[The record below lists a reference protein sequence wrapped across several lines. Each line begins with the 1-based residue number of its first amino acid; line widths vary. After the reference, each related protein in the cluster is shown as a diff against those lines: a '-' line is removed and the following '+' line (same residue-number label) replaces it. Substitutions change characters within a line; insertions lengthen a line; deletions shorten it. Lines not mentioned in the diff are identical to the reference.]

1 MSDFIINNKD
11 NIPKLEYNYGSKKIE
26 QEGFL
31 VYEYNPLRV
40 FRTNTDIPY
49 EDEYITTNIVDKVWY
64 PEIIKNEYLTDG
76 KETIYPKIGENSKYQ
91 YELDN
96 PEVSTE
102 GNIKINGKEFKRY
115 IDKGIKYPKNSILDL
130 DTKLL
135 SFDLKHPVDIL
146 TQESYDGS
154 VNLILNDNYNQPRLI
169 NTRFSPTGMNTYK
182 VVDREGSNDTNIY
195 DEESFNSDISLYKVA
210 NTIINLSFEGI
221 NNGGNLKV
229 GNYYFYFKLADA
241 DGNETD
247 FIAESGMVSCYIGNI
262 NDPFSIR
269 GGIEDENSFKSV
281 TFYLSNIDKAYNYI
295 NVYYTRTTSSL
306 DGSQLT
312 TAYKI
317 LNTYTISNTAS
328 RIYITGFEQV
338 QEISLD
344 EINFQ
349 YNLTTAS
356 KAQVSVQNMLF
367 LGNIQKYKVNYKELT
382 DLSLRFIPLLSR
394 DKSIGYININYRD
407 ESDNDY
413 KYEYYNPFNIYN
425 RLGYWNNEI
434 YRFGIVYILEDY
446 SLSPVFNIRG
456 RDLVD
461 EDTKFVNY
469 KHYDIKDDKGNRVY
483 IPIDNNN
490 FYLEGNVGEN
500 SEGVVRENSK
510 GVIRILDNNFNLY
523 GDEIKPIGLKF
534 ATESEVIDLLKDL
547 GIKGFFFVRQPR
559 IKTVICQAL
568 TIGLESVSGLPIIKD
583 ESGKFFIEGFF
594 DEDRVLTSN
603 FNDRKRM
610 LTNTAF
616 NGSAAICPE
625 YELNQQYYNQFF
637 TQSEFYISK
646 FSSIKSISK
655 EGLNYNYIPSKGTTA
670 NENIDVNS
678 YQVCNIT
685 AVADAIKYIKGKNQM
700 FSSEAGDAAD
710 ATLFSRIV
718 SELDTG
724 DETLNIVRGDFGPYI
739 GLEKNL
745 IQDSIINIMI
755 PGFNP
760 SIYDEYF
767 NIRFRDNSSF
777 QAISNR
783 YDINNLTSINLGEN
797 KSGYV
802 IDNIYRGDCY
812 IGNFTHR
819 MCRNFQDSE
828 APNNDQIIDA
838 NTWKDHYRTGGS
850 DDSEERAEIN
860 RGDVNAVQLGH
871 WVTTKVCSS
880 INLSL
885 RCNDYSYPTEIG
897 LTGHPRTFYPLTNI
911 STKGNYKIPESSI
924 HNSGYN
930 KTLGDRYNFER
941 PNVPAI
947 NDIYNTRILYS
958 DIAIND
964 AYKNGFRVFRGNN
977 YQDYS
982 SEYGSII
989 KMLDWGGNIICVF
1002 EHGVAVIPVNERA
1015 IAANGAG
1022 GDAYINTYKVL
1033 PENPNVLSSTY
1044 GSQWADSVIKT
1055 PYGIYGVDT
1064 VAKKIWK
1071 VGISGSLSPKFVLS
1085 VISDFKVQRFLNENI
1100 TLNELE
1106 LEPIL
1111 GIRNVKTHYNAF
1123 KGDVMF
1129 TFYDDRNTLN
1139 EKAWNLCY
1147 NEILDKFITFY
1158 SWIPSFSE
1166 NIDNIFFSF
1175 DRTASKNILI
1185 GSNSDYSDISI
1196 DKHNISEINDE
1207 TNEYSIGD
1215 LSINIDTTL
1224 NVENITGIST
1234 KFELDNT
1241 LIKGF
1246 EIEDVITNNIITG
1259 GKLYIS
1265 KWAYDQLYSRRE
1277 KEAFRVPI
1285 IATVSYQTESAISQA
1300 EGSFTLT
1307 IEGCVYIY
1315 FNDFLKNRESTY
1327 FWKHGQ
1333 AGLTKTEEPIKP
1345 CMWYGKQ
1352 HPFEFEVVVVSNP
1365 MVHKMFTNLQLIS
1378 NKVEPESLHFE
1389 ITGEAY
1395 KFAYDKPNM
1404 YFRQEALKN
1413 LYQYYGAD
1421 IVYNPDYLDIIPK
1434 QQGILYSSI
1443 MDRSTIFPLYYSRVD
1458 TINEIE
1464 DYYQQKLCNSKD
1476 YQMMSGSEIL
1486 HDSVTNEF
1494 KIATHIKACPFESRY
1509 KQLIDSNL
1517 YNSLIGQNNYKPFL
1531 IKETEIYRV
1540 HKEPNDNYRIFDD
1553 ILNGEYINTAT
1564 EVYYKASPINDITN
1578 KSLKEFIQSFIS
1590 EDDKNRNIFIYTFC
1604 KDVGLGSDNDTGDW
1618 FWIKE
1623 DKLEDKYIPRTK
1635 HYIIMEY
1642 NRLNG
1647 NMNYQEDK
1655 WLMQVPS
1662 INYVQNNENDYGSLP
1677 PLNIY
1682 YNPVPEDFDVEEFKE
1697 QLGIINR
1704 NTDETDLFPLTL
1716 SNKGYTYNPEDKQ
1729 PKLQDDKWDSPIFET
1744 RIRDKYL
1751 KVRVRYTGNN
1761 LAIITALNT
1770 IFNISYA

>member
-1 MSDFIINNKD
+1 MKNFDID
-11 NIPKLEYNYGSKKIE
+11 NILTNKNFNIGYAAKKIE

-40 FRTNTDIPY
+40 FRNNSDMY
-49 EDEYITTNIVDKVWY
+49 KD
-64 PEIIKNEYLTDG
+64 DG
-76 KETIYPKIGENSKYQ
+76 TI
-91 YELDN
+91 L
-96 PEVSTE
+96 
-102 GNIKINGKEFKRY
+102 
-115 IDKGIKYPKNSILDL
+115 YPKNSIIDL
-130 DTKLL
+130 DTELL
-135 SFDLKHPVDIL
+135 SFDLRHPVNIL

-154 VNLILNDNYNQPRLI
+154 VNLILNDNYNKPRLI

-182 VVDREGSNDTNIY
+182 VVDREGDNDTNIY
-195 DEESFNSDISLYKVA
+195 DSNSFDNDISLYKIN
-210 NTIINLSFEGI
+210 NTIIDLEFTNVD
-221 NNGGNLKV
+221 NGGNLKV
-229 GNYYFYFKLADA
+229 GNYHFYFKLADA

-247 FIAESGMVSCYIGNI
+247 FVAESSIVSIFIGNYL
-262 NDPFSIR
+262 DPSSVR
-269 GGIEDENSFKSV
+269 GGVEDENSYKAVNFS
-281 TFYLSNIDKAYNYI
+281 LSNINTNYDSI
-295 NVYYTRTTSSL
+295 IVYYTRTTSSY

-317 LNTYTISNTAS
+317 NNKY
-328 RIYITGFEQV
+328 YITDTNVDIRISGYEAV
-338 QEISLD
+338 TEISIN
-344 EINFQ
+344 EINVQ
-349 YNLTTAS
+349 YNLAEKV
-356 KAQVSVQNMLF
+356 KAQTAVQNMLF
-367 LGNIQKYKVNYKELT
+367 FGNIVKPTLNYEELSDISLHMLPYIYKEEKIGKVGL
-382 DLSLRFIPLLSR
+382 DYK
-394 DKSIGYININYRD
+394 DKTN
-407 ESDNDY
+407 
-413 KYEYYNPFNIYN
+413 KYEYYNPKNIYYN
-425 RLGYWNNEI
+425 LGYWNNEI
-434 YRFGIVYILEDY
+434 YRLGVVYILNDM

-456 RDLVD
+456 TALLTTD
-461 EDTKFVNY
+461 
-469 KHYDIKDDKGNRVY
+469 KHYDKQDLFIEETDEATQETTKTREYLKYDKTTFNIVDCNG
-483 IPIDNNN
+483 DNA
-490 FYLEGNVGEN
+490 
-500 SEGVVRENSK
+500 K
-510 GVIRILDNNFNLY
+510 GVIRISDDQFNID
-523 GDEIKPIGLKF
+523 GEEENTPIGLKIG
-534 ATESEVIDLLKDL
+534 VNKDVL
-547 GIKGFFFVRQPR
+547 EELQKNNIKGFFFVRQPR
-559 IKTVICQAL
+559 IKTIFCQAV
-568 TIGLESVSGLPIIKD
+568 TIGVDPISGLPVVKFPDSDD
-583 ESGKFFIEGFF
+583 ENTSSTYKIERFFNN
-594 DEDRVLTSN
+594 DRVLVHDIDSRLLN
-603 FNDRKRM
+603 VEGAIDGG
-610 LTNTAF
+610 AF
-616 NGSAAICPE
+616 ICPE
-625 YELNQQYYNQFF
+625 YEVNQAYYNQFF
-637 TQSEFYISK
+637 TTSEFTVIPTQTIDISK
-646 FSSIKSISK
+646 PSNNHVLYKPSIKTQ
-655 EGLNYNYIPSKGTTA
+655 N
-670 NENIDVNS
+670 NS
-678 YQVCNIT
+678 TMYYIT
-685 AVADAIKYIKGKNQM
+685 AVADSVKYIKGKNILY
-700 FSSEAGDAAD
+700 SAEAGDAAD
-710 ATLFSRIV
+710 ATLFSTVGTTIYN
-718 SELDTG
+718 DTS
-724 DETLNIVRGDFGPYI
+724 NIMVRGDFGPYLGVETQLSYI
-739 GLEKNL
+739 K
-745 IQDSIINIMI
+745 DSLVNIMI
-755 PGFNP
+755 PGFNGN
-760 SIYDEYF
+760 YQDYF
-767 NIRFRDNSSF
+767 NIRYNDKSSF
-777 QAISNR
+777 QAISPR
-783 YDINNLTSINLGEN
+783 FDILRLLNDDYTQYVKVNEDGKDNYYINSIYN
-797 KSGYV
+797 
-802 IDNIYRGDCY
+802 GDCY
-812 IGNFTHR
+812 ICNFTHR

-828 APNNDQIIDA
+828 APNNDQIVDE
-838 NTWKDHYRTGGS
+838 NTWRDHYRTGGS
-850 DDSEERAEIN
+850 DDSEERVEIN
-860 RGDVNAVQLGH
+860 RGDVNAVKIGH
-871 WVTTKVCSS
+871 WITTKVCSS

-885 RCNDYSYPTEIG
+885 RCQDYSYPTEVS
-897 LTGHPRTFYPLTNI
+897 LTGHPRTFYPI
-911 STKGNYKIPESSI
+911 SNLDTSGNYKIPESFV

-930 KTLGDRYNFER
+930 KTLSDRYNFEK
-941 PNVPAI
+941 PDVPAI
-947 NDIYNTRILYS
+947 KNSFNTRILYS
-958 DIAIND
+958 DIAIQN
-964 AYKNGFRVFRGNN
+964 AFKNGFRVFRGNN

-989 KMLDWGGNIICVF
+989 KMLDWGGNIVCVF
-1002 EHGVAVIPVNERA
+1002 EHGVAIIPVNERA

-1055 PYGIYGVDT
+1055 PYGVYGVDT

-1196 DKHNISEINDE
+1196 SKHNISEINNE
-1207 TNEYSIGD
+1207 SNEYLIGY

-1224 NVENITGIST
+1224 DVKNITGIST
-1234 KFELDNT
+1234 KFELDDT

-1246 EIEDVITNNIITG
+1246 RIDNEKDDEGNIISS
-1259 GKLYIS
+1259 KLYIS

-1443 MDRSTIFPLYYSRVD
+1443 MNRSTIFPLYYSRVD

-1509 KQLIDSNL
+1509 KQLITEECYNEL
-1517 YNSLIGQNNYKPFL
+1517 YKNNNYKPFL
-1531 IKETEIYRV
+1531 IKEYDLYKLEQRSNKI
-1540 HKEPNDNYRIFDD
+1540 
-1553 ILNGEYINTAT
+1553 ILTRTKLNLD
-1564 EVYYKASPINDITN
+1564 SD
-1578 KSLKEFIQSFIS
+1578 KEFNSIIGISSFGADS
-1590 EDDKNRNIFIYTFC
+1590 LMYNYMRDNNINHVYSYTGNNEYYL
-1604 KDVGLGSDNDTGDW
+1604 GLDGKIPKPS
-1618 FWIKE
+1618 
-1623 DKLEDKYIPRTK
+1623 KY
-1635 HYIIMEY
+1635 YIIMEY

-1655 WLMQVPS
+1655 WLMQIPS

-1682 YNPVPEDFDVEEFKE
+1682 YNPVPEDFKVEEFE
-1697 QLGIINR
+1697 NQLKTGGN
-1704 NTDETDLFPLTL
+1704 DLFPLTL
-1716 SNKGYTYNPEDKQ
+1716 SNKGYTYNPGDLQ
-1729 PKLQDDKWDSPIFET
+1729 PKLQFDKWDSPIFET

-1751 KVRVRYTGNN
+1751 KVRIRYTGNN

>member
-1 MSDFIINNKD
+1 MATFKINEDLTN
-11 NIPKLEYNYGSKKIE
+11 NEYYIGYAAKKIE

-40 FRTNTDIPY
+40 FRTNQDIY
-49 EDEYITTNIVDKVWY
+49 KYKQILNSDELKDESGKIEDTEDYLININGSITYRKDIKGNIEIENGKILVDGDPSEYI
-64 PEIIKNEYLTDG
+64 EYQH
-76 KETIYPKIGENSKYQ
+76 K
-91 YELDN
+91 
-96 PEVSTE
+96 TE
-102 GNIKINGKEFKRY
+102 DIL
-115 IDKGIKYPKNSILDL
+115 YPKNSIIDL
-130 DTKLL
+130 DTELL

-154 VNLILNDNYNQPRLI
+154 VNLILNDNFNKPRLV

-182 VVDREGSNDTNIY
+182 VIDREGDNDTNIY
-195 DEESFNSDISLYKVA
+195 DSDSFDNDISLYKIN
-210 NTIINLSFEGI
+210 NTIVDLEFVNVD
-221 NNGGNLKV
+221 NGGNLKV
-229 GNYYFYFKLADA
+229 GNYHFYFKLADA

-247 FIAESGMVSCYIGNI
+247 FVAESSTVSIFIGNYL
-262 NDPFSIR
+262 DPSSVR
-269 GGIEDENSFKSV
+269 GGIEDENGYKSV
-281 TFYLSNIDKAYNYI
+281 NFSLSNINTNYDSI
-295 NVYYTRTTSSL
+295 IVYYTRTTSSY
-306 DGSQLT
+306 DGSQFT

-317 LNTYTISNTAS
+317 NDKY
-328 RIYITGFEQV
+328 YITDTNV
-338 QEISLD
+338 DIRISGYEAVTEVSLS
-344 EINFQ
+344 EINVQ
-349 YNLTTAS
+349 YNLAEQV
-356 KAQVSVQNMLF
+356 KAQVAVQNMLF
-367 LGNIQKYKVNYKELT
+367 FGNIVKPTLNYEELADISLHMLPHIYKGKTIGNVGLNYKDST
-382 DLSLRFIPLLSR
+382 
-394 DKSIGYININYRD
+394 N
-407 ESDNDY
+407 
-413 KYEYYNPFNIYN
+413 KYEYYNPRNIYYN
-425 RLGYWNNEI
+425 LGYWNNEI
-434 YRFGIVYILEDY
+434 YRLGVVYILDDM

-456 RDLVD
+456 TENLNLNNKYNKSELYNTDNQREYLKYDKTTFEIVD
-461 EDTKFVNY
+461 CE
-469 KHYDIKDDKGNRVY
+469 G
-483 IPIDNNN
+483 DNAK
-490 FYLEGNVGEN
+490 
-500 SEGVVRENSK
+500 GVVRISDKTFKINSEEENT
-510 GVIRILDNNFNLY
+510 
-523 GDEIKPIGLKF
+523 PIGLKI
-534 ATESEVIDLLKDL
+534 EVNEDILKELLNNN
-547 GIKGFFFVRQPR
+547 IKGFFFVRQPR
-559 IKTVICQAL
+559 IKTIFCQAV
-568 TIGLESVSGLPIIKD
+568 TIGVEPISGLPVIKFPD
-583 ESGKFFIEGFF
+583 SDAEN
-594 DEDRVLTSN
+594 TSN
-603 FNDRKRM
+603 TYKIERFFNDDRILVHNIENR
-610 LTNTAF
+610 LLDVEGAIDGGAF
-616 NGSAAICPE
+616 ICPE
-625 YELNQQYYNQFF
+625 YEVNQAYYNQFF
-637 TQSEFYISK
+637 TTSEFTVSPIQNLK
-646 FSSIKSISK
+646 ISK
-655 EGLNYNYIPSKGTTA
+655 ESNIHILYKPNDTSQGNSTT
-670 NENIDVNS
+670 
-678 YQVCNIT
+678 YYIT
-685 AVADAIKYIKGKNQM
+685 AVADSVKYIKGKNILY
-700 FSSEAGDAAD
+700 SAEAGDAAD
-710 ATLFSRIV
+710 ATLFSTV
-718 SELDTG
+718 GTTVYNDTS
-724 DETLNIVRGDFGPYI
+724 NIMVRGDFGPYLGVETQI
-739 GLEKNL
+739 SYLKDCL
-745 IQDSIINIMI
+745 VNIMI
-755 PGFNP
+755 PGFNGN
-760 SIYDEYF
+760 YNDYF
-767 NIRFRDNSSF
+767 NIRYNDKSSF
-777 QAISNR
+777 QAISPR
-783 YDINNLTSINLGEN
+783 FDILRLLNNDYSQYRTETNEEGVTKSYINSIYN
-797 KSGYV
+797 
-802 IDNIYRGDCY
+802 GDCY
-812 IGNFTHR
+812 ICNFTHR

-828 APNNDQIIDA
+828 APNNDQIVDE
-838 NTWKDHYRTGGS
+838 NTWRDHYRTGES
-850 DDSEERAEIN
+850 DSSEERIEIN
-860 RGDVNAVQLGH
+860 RGDVNAVKMGH
-871 WVTTKVCSS
+871 WITTKVCSS

-885 RCNDYSYPTEIG
+885 RCQDYSYPTEVS
-897 LTGHPRTFYPLTNI
+897 LTGHPRTFYPI
-911 STKGNYKIPESSI
+911 SNLDTSGNYKIPESFV

-930 KTLGDRYNFER
+930 KTLSDRYNFEK
-941 PNVPAI
+941 PDVPAI
-947 NDIYNTRILYS
+947 KNSFNTRILYS
-958 DIAIND
+958 DIAIQN
-964 AYKNGFRVFRGNN
+964 AFKNGFRVFRGNN

-982 SEYGSII
+982 AEYGSII

-1071 VGISGSLSPKFVLS
+1071 VGISGSVSPRFVLS

-1123 KGDVMF
+1123 KQDIMF

-1196 DKHNISEINDE
+1196 SKHNIVKQNPDDDE
-1207 TNEYSIGD
+1207 YIKIGK
-1215 LSINIDTTL
+1215 LSINVDTAL
-1224 NVENITGIST
+1224 DLDNITDIT
-1234 KFELDNT
+1234 TTYELDDT

-1246 EIEDVITNNIITG
+1246 SI
-1259 GKLYIS
+1259 GKYDSDTDTWTDTESLYI
-1265 KWAYDQLYSRRE
+1265 KGWTYKQLYDRRE

-1285 IATVSYQTESAISQA
+1285 IATVSYQTESSISQA
-1300 EGSFTLT
+1300 EGAFTLT

-1315 FNDFLKNRESTY
+1315 FDDFLKNRESTY

-1365 MVHKMFTNLQLIS
+1365 MIHKMFTNLQLIS

-1434 QQGILYSSI
+1434 QQGILYSQTK
-1443 MDRSTIFPLYYSRVD
+1443 DRSTIFPLYYSRVD

-1464 DYYQQKLCNSKD
+1464 DYYQQKLCDSKD
-1476 YQMMSGSEIL
+1476 YQMMSGSEIV

-1509 KQLIDSNL
+1509 KQLITED
-1517 YNSLIGQNNYKPFL
+1517 YYKELIKNDNYKPFL

-1540 HKEPNDNYRIFDD
+1540 HKEPNGNYRIFDD
-1553 ILNGEYINTAT
+1553 ILDGEYKNTSSET
-1564 EVYYKASPINDITN
+1564 YYTSTPITDIDNT
-1578 KSLKEFIQSFIS
+1578 SLREFIESFIS
-1590 EDDKNRNIFIYTFC
+1590 EDDKGRNIYIYTFC
-1604 KDVGLGSDNDTGDW
+1604 ENVKLGNDNDIGDW

-1623 DKLEDKYIPRTK
+1623 DKLGNEYIPRTK
-1635 HYIIMEY
+1635 HYLIMEY
-1642 NRLNG
+1642 GRLNG

-1655 WLMQVPS
+1655 WLMQIPS
-1662 INYVQNNENDYGSLP
+1662 INYVQKNESDYGSLP
-1677 PLNIY
+1677 PLNIN
-1682 YNPVPEDFDVEEFKE
+1682 YNPVPEDFDIKEFGK
-1697 QLGIINR
+1697 QLVDNKKDKAI
-1704 NTDETDLFPLTL
+1704 FPKTL
-1716 SNKGYTYNPEDKQ
+1716 ADKGYSYKD
-1729 PKLQDDKWDSPIFET
+1729 LQLCRWNSPIFET